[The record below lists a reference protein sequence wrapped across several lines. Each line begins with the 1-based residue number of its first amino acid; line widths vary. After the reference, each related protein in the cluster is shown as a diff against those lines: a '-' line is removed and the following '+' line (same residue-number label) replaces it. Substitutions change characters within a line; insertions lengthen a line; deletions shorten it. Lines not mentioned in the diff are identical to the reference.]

1 MSDKHEIA
9 RSAGMIGFLTLLSRI
24 TGYIR
29 DMVMAYFFGATAF
42 TDAFWIAFRIPNL
55 LRRLFA
61 EGSLTISFIPIFTE
75 MLEKRDKEE
84 AKKVS
89 DIVFSLLFTITIIV
103 SILGVI
109 FSPYIVKLF
118 AYGFDRET
126 FELSVAL
133 NRIMFPYIFFISLTA
148 LSMGVLNSLRH
159 FFAPAFSP
167 VLLNISMIIAIF
179 TLFNKFGLP
188 IYSAAAGVILGG
200 VLQLLIQIPFLRAS
214 GFLFSFTANL
224 RNPAV
229 KRIGLL
235 LVPQLFGLA
244 VYNLNLIVSSQYAS
258 FMPEGTISYL
268 YFAERLTEFPLGII
282 AVSIATVLLP
292 SLSSYISRGDY
303 DKFHETYSFTLKL
316 LLFILIPALAGLI
329 ALRIPICNLLYQRGE
344 FTYEATLATAQTLS
358 GYCLGLWAVGGLRVT
373 APAFY
378 AMQDTKTPVVVAFF
392 AFLLNAALGF
402 VLGFT
407 LKLEHTG
414 LALANSASS
423 VFNFLMLIYL
433 LERRTGDLKA
443 RTILLFCLKMIVVSS
458 VMAGAAWAI
467 STYADW
473 TGSDFS
479 VKKIAVLA
487 LSICVSGALFII
499 LTRILK
505 IEEAGFLLNLIR
517 RKIPGGKMPE

>member
-1 MSDKHEIA
+1 MSDKHQIA
-9 RSAGMIGFLTLLSRI
+9 RSAGIIGFLTLMSRI
-24 TGYIR
+24 AGYIR

-61 EGSLTISFIPIFTE
+61 EGSLTISFIPVFTE
-75 MLEKRDKEE
+75 MLEKRDKTE
-84 AKKVS
+84 AKKVA
-89 DIVFSLLFTITIIV
+89 DIVFSLLFSITLIISV
-103 SILGVI
+103 LGVI

-118 AYGFDRET
+118 AYGFDKET
-126 FELSVAL
+126 FALSVSL

-167 VLLNISMIIAIF
+167 VLLNLSMIIAI
-179 TLFNKFGLP
+179 LFLSRGFSVP
-188 IYSAAAGVILGG
+188 IFSAAVGVMLGG
-200 VLQLLIQIPFLRAS
+200 VLQLLIQLPFLKAK
-214 GFLFSFTANL
+214 GYLFSFTAHF

-258 FMPEGTISYL
+258 FMHPGTISYL

-292 SLSSYISRGDY
+292 SLSSYVSRGDY
-303 DKFHETYSFTLKL
+303 DKFHSTYNFTLKL
-316 LLFILIPALAGLI
+316 MLFILIPALAGLI
-329 ALRIPICNLLYQRGE
+329 ALRIPICNILYQRGE

-392 AFLLNAALGF
+392 AFILNAALGYL
-402 VLGFT
+402 LGFT
-407 LKLEHTG
+407 LRLEHTG
-414 LALANSASS
+414 LALANSMSS
-423 VFNFLMLIYL
+423 IFNFLTLIYL

-443 RTILLFCLKMIVVSS
+443 QTIVYFCIKMIAISAL
-458 VMAGAAWAI
+458 MAGAAWWV
-467 STYADW
+467 SSYADW
-473 TGSDFS
+473 TGSAFS
-479 VKKIAVLA
+479 VKKIAVLV
-487 LSICVSGALFII
+487 LSICASGAVLVI
-499 LTRILK
+499 LSKALR
-505 IEEAGFLLNLIR
+505 IEEAGFLLNMLR
-517 RKIPGGKMPE
+517 RKMPGTRES

>member
-9 RSAGMIGFLTLLSRI
+9 RSAGMIGFLTFLSRV

-61 EGSLTISFIPIFTE
+61 EGSLTISFIPVFTE
-75 MLEKRDKEE
+75 TLEKKNKED
-84 AKKVS
+84 AKRVS
-89 DIVFSLLFTITIIV
+89 DIVFSLLFTITIII
-103 SILGVI
+103 SLLGII

-118 AYGFDRET
+118 AYGFDKET
-126 FELSVAL
+126 FDLSVAL

-167 VLLNISMIIAIF
+167 VLLNVSMILAIF
-179 TLFNKFGLP
+179 VLFRSFDLP
-188 IYSAAAGVILGG
+188 IFSAAAGVILGG
-200 VLQLLIQIPFLRAS
+200 VLQLLIQLPFLRAK
-214 GFLFSFTANL
+214 GFLFSFTTHF

-258 FMPEGTISYL
+258 FMPAGTISYL

-303 DKFHETYSFTLKL
+303 EKFHETYTFTLKL
-316 LLFILIPALAGLI
+316 MLFILIPALAGLI

-344 FTYEATLATAQTLS
+344 FTYEATLFTSQTLF

-392 AFLLNAALGF
+392 AFLLNAALGY

-423 VFNFLMLIYL
+423 VFNFLTLIYL

-443 RTILLFCLKMIVVSS
+443 KTIVYFCIKMVVISA
-458 VMAGAAWAI
+458 VMAGAAWWV

-473 TGSDFS
+473 TGSAFS

-487 LSICVSGALFII
+487 LSICAAGAVLVI
-499 LTRILK
+499 LSKALR
-505 IEEAGFLLNLIR
+505 IEEAGFLFNMLR
-517 RKIPGGKMPE
+517 RKMRGGREG

>member
-1 MSDKHEIA
+1 
-9 RSAGMIGFLTLLSRI
+9 MIGFLTFLSRV

-61 EGSLTISFIPIFTE
+61 EGSLTISFIPVFTE
-75 MLEKRDKEE
+75 TLEKKNKED
-84 AKKVS
+84 AKRVS
-89 DIVFSLLFTITIIV
+89 DIVFSLLFTITIII
-103 SILGVI
+103 SLLGII

-118 AYGFDRET
+118 AYGFDKET
-126 FELSVAL
+126 FDLSVAL

-167 VLLNISMIIAIF
+167 VLLNVSMILAIF
-179 TLFNKFGLP
+179 VLFRSFDLP
-188 IYSAAAGVILGG
+188 IFSAAAGVILGG
-200 VLQLLIQIPFLRAS
+200 VLQLLIQLPFLRAK
-214 GFLFSFTANL
+214 GFLFSFTTHF

-258 FMPEGTISYL
+258 FMPAGTISYL

-303 DKFHETYSFTLKL
+303 EKFHETYTFTLKL
-316 LLFILIPALAGLI
+316 MLFILIPALAGLI

-344 FTYEATLATAQTLS
+344 FTYEATLFTSQTLF

-392 AFLLNAALGF
+392 AFLLNAALGY

-423 VFNFLMLIYL
+423 VFNFLTLIYL

-443 RTILLFCLKMIVVSS
+443 KTIVYFCIKMVVISA
-458 VMAGAAWAI
+458 VMAGAAWWV

-473 TGSDFS
+473 TGSAFS

-487 LSICVSGALFII
+487 LSICAAGAVLVI
-499 LTRILK
+499 LSKALR
-505 IEEAGFLLNLIR
+505 IEEAGFLFNMLR
-517 RKIPGGKMPE
+517 RKMRGGREG

>member
-1 MSDKHEIA
+1 MSDRHHIA

-61 EGSLTISFIPIFTE
+61 EGSLTISFIPVFTE
-75 MLEKRDKEE
+75 MLEKKDKEE

-89 DIVFSLLFTITIIV
+89 DIVFSLLFAITIIV
-103 SILGVI
+103 SVLGVI

-167 VLLNISMIIAIF
+167 VLLNVSMIIAIF
-179 TLFNKFGLP
+179 VLFNKFGLP

-214 GFLFSFTANL
+214 GFLFGFTSNL

-303 DKFHETYSFTLKL
+303 AKFHETYSFTLRL
-316 LLFILIPALAGLI
+316 MLFILIPALAGLI
-329 ALRIPICNLLYQRGE
+329 ALRIPICNILYQRGE
-344 FTYEATLATAQTLS
+344 FTYEATLATAQTLA

-407 LKLEHTG
+407 LRLEHTG

-423 VFNFLMLIYL
+423 VFNFLTLIYL

-443 RTILLFCLKMIVVSS
+443 RTILLFCLKMIVISA
-458 VMAGAAWAI
+458 VMAGAAWWV

-487 LSICVSGALFII
+487 LSIGASGIIFVI
-499 LTRILK
+499 LTKILK
-505 IEEAGFLLNLIR
+505 IEEAGFLLNMVR
-517 RKIPGGKMPE
+517 RKMPGAREG

>member
-1 MSDKHEIA
+1 MSDKHQIA
-9 RSAGMIGFLTLLSRI
+9 RSAGMIGFLTLMSRI
-24 TGYIR
+24 AGYIR

-61 EGSLTISFIPIFTE
+61 EGSLTISFIPVFTE
-75 MLEKRDKEE
+75 MLEKRDKTE
-84 AKKVS
+84 AKKVA
-89 DIVFSLLFTITIIV
+89 DIVFSLLFSITLIISV
-103 SILGVI
+103 LGVI

-118 AYGFDRET
+118 AYGFDKET
-126 FELSVAL
+126 FELSVSL

-167 VLLNISMIIAIF
+167 VLLNLSMIAAIF
-179 TLFNKFGLP
+179 VLSRGFSVP
-188 IYSAAAGVILGG
+188 IFSAAVGVILGG
-200 VLQLLIQIPFLRAS
+200 VLQLLIQLPFLKAK
-214 GFLFSFTANL
+214 GYLFSFTAHF

-258 FMPEGTISYL
+258 FMHPGTISYL

-292 SLSSYISRGDY
+292 SLSSYVSRGDY
-303 DKFHETYSFTLKL
+303 DKFHETYNFTLKL
-316 LLFILIPALAGLI
+316 MLFILIPALAGLI
-329 ALRIPICNLLYQRGE
+329 ALRIPICNILYQRGE

-392 AFLLNAALGF
+392 AFILNAALGYL
-402 VLGFT
+402 LGFT
-407 LKLEHTG
+407 LRLEHTG

-423 VFNFLMLIYL
+423 IFNFLMLIYL

-443 RTILLFCLKMIVVSS
+443 QTIVYFCIKMIAISAL
-458 VMAGAAWAI
+458 MAGAAWWV
-467 STYADW
+467 SSYADW
-473 TGSDFS
+473 TGSAFS
-479 VKKIAVLA
+479 VKKIAVLV
-487 LSICVSGALFII
+487 LSICASGAVLVI
-499 LTRILK
+499 LSKVLR
-505 IEEAGFLLNLIR
+505 IEEAGFLLNMLR
-517 RKIPGGKMPE
+517 RKMPGTRES

>member
-9 RSAGMIGFLTLLSRI
+9 RSAGMIGFLTFLSRV

-61 EGSLTISFIPIFTE
+61 EGSLTISFIPVFTE
-75 MLEKRDKEE
+75 TLEKKNNEDAKE
-84 AKKVS
+84 VS
-89 DIVFSLLFTITIIV
+89 DIVFSLLFTITIII
-103 SILGVI
+103 SLLGII

-118 AYGFDRET
+118 AYGFDKET
-126 FELSVAL
+126 FDLSVAL

-167 VLLNISMIIAIF
+167 VLLNVSMILAIF
-179 TLFNKFGLP
+179 VLFRSFDLP
-188 IYSAAAGVILGG
+188 IFSAAAGVILGG
-200 VLQLLIQIPFLRAS
+200 ALQLLIQLPFLRAK
-214 GFLFSFTANL
+214 GFLFSFTTHF

-258 FMPEGTISYL
+258 FMPAGTISYL

-303 DKFHETYSFTLKL
+303 EKFHETYTFTLKL
-316 LLFILIPALAGLI
+316 MLFILIPALAGLI

-344 FTYEATLATAQTLS
+344 FTYEATVFTSQTLF

-407 LKLEHTG
+407 LKLNHTG

-423 VFNFLMLIYL
+423 VFNFLTLIYL

-443 RTILLFCLKMIVVSS
+443 GTIILFCLKMVVVSA
-458 VMAGAAWAI
+458 VMAAAAWWI

-473 TGSDFS
+473 TGSAFS
-479 VKKIAVLA
+479 VRKLAVLA
-487 LSICVSGALFII
+487 LSIGGSGIVFII
-499 LTRILK
+499 LTKILR
-505 IEEAGFLLNLIR
+505 IEEAGFLLNMMR
-517 RKIPGGKMPE
+517 RKMRGRKEG

>member
-1 MSDKHEIA
+1 MKEKHEIA
-9 RSAGMIGFLTLLSRI
+9 RSAGMIGSLTLVSRI
-24 TGYIR
+24 AGYIR
-29 DMVMAYFFGATAF
+29 DMVMAYFFGATAH

-61 EGSLTISFIPIFTE
+61 EGSLTISFIPVFTE
-75 MLEKRDKEE
+75 MLEKRDKAE

-89 DIVFSLLFTITIIV
+89 DIVFSLLFSTTLIISV
-103 SILGVI
+103 LGII

-118 AYGFDRET
+118 AYGFDKET
-126 FELSVAL
+126 FDLSVSL

-167 VLLNISMIIAIF
+167 VLLNISIIAAVFI
-179 TLFNKFGLP
+179 LYKSFGMP
-188 IYSAAAGVILGG
+188 IYSAAVGVILGG
-200 VLQLLIQIPFLRAS
+200 VLQLVMQLPFLKAK
-214 GFLFSFTANL
+214 GFLFRFTTNF

-258 FMPEGTISYL
+258 FMHPGTISYL

-303 DKFHETYSFTLKL
+303 DKFHETYTFTLKL

-329 ALRIPICNLLYQRGE
+329 ALRVPICNILYQRGE
-344 FTYEATLATAQTLS
+344 FTYNATLATAQTLS

-392 AFLLNAALGF
+392 AFILNAALGYL
-402 VLGFT
+402 LGFT
-407 LKLEHTG
+407 FKLEHTG
-414 LALANSASS
+414 LALANSSS
-423 VFNFLMLIYL
+423 SIFNFLTLIYL

-443 RTILLFCLKMIVVSS
+443 QTIVYFCLKMILISA
-458 VMAGAAWAI
+458 VMAGAAWWV

-473 TGSDFS
+473 TGSAFS
-479 VKKIAVLA
+479 GRKIAVLA
-487 LSICVSGALFII
+487 LSLCTAGTVFVILSKAL
-499 LTRILK
+499 R
-505 IEEAGFLLNLIR
+505 IEEAGFLLNVLR
-517 RKIPGGKMPE
+517 RKIPAGKEG